1 MKALKTPFFVGMDV
15 LVFCVERVMNFKK
28 LLACWLCGCAAV
40 VLAQTTSGVLESG
53 GARIEVLGHSVDAS
67 SKLSQVSR

>member
-1 MKALKTPFFVGMDV
+1 MKALKTPFFVGMGV

-40 VLAQTTSGVLESG
+40 VLAQTTSGVL
-53 GARIEVLGHSVDAS
+53 DNF
-67 SKLSQVSR
+67 KFFF